1 MKPMTIQEIYDYAKL
16 STLAYV
22 DLSEHGR
29 DKITPKIIIDE
40 GASERLPGNS
50 ARIPRKLGEQM
61 FDPDTPAGVTGRW
74 KILDPYFKRS
84 DDTGHSLGGRL
95 AYNESEFKRVA

>member
-29 DKITPKIIIDE
+29 DKITPKIIVEE
-40 GASERLPGNS
+40 GAGKENPGDSER
-50 ARIPRKLGEQM
+50 IPEALGKQM
-61 FDPDTPAGVTGRW
+61 FDPSKCGAGNMPAW
-74 KILDPYFKRS
+74 
-84 DDTGHSLGGRL
+84 RL
-95 AYNESEFKRVA
+95 AA